1 MVDVAADV
9 TVAVDLM
16 GLGVDGG
23 DVMVVDAAD
32 AGLVDNDDGMSLMPV
47 LMLKELDLIILLS
60 CYWKVCF
67 AN

>member
-1 MVDVAADV
+1 MVDVAVDV

-32 AGLVDNDDGMSLMPV
+32 AVLADNGDGMSLMPV
-47 LMLKELDLIILLS
+47 SIILLS

-67 AN
+67 SN